1 MKKHL
6 LPLCWACVL
15 LIAEWKPAFAQK
27 SLIDSLRSVF
37 LKEKNADKKIELYEQ
52 IAREAKERDLSS
64 AQQYAD
70 TLMRMAEQANSKT
83 GRAKALD
90 LQGDIAKDKGDMTG
104 AMQLFQRCLA
114 LRLQLNEPAGMAQS
128 YNDIGATYA
137 ESYQPDSA
145 IYYYLKSIEINEKLQ
160 NYSNVASAYSNIGNL
175 YKDQKA
181 NDKAIAYLE
190 KALKIRLEHGEEKKA
205 MYTYNNL
212 AVAYGTKLGTQP
224 ADIEKAL
231 DYSNKGIAVAL
242 KYDNVFVAGVIEGGV
257 CHLLNEKKRYTE
269 AIGYC
274 QRSMKHLEEAKR
286 EPNLVFPLVN
296 LATAYNALNQ
306 PSEALKYAE
315 KGYKI
320 MVERK
325 LIEPLEVYYEEMANA
340 HEKLGHHQLALGWF
354 KKFMALDDSLFQADN
369 VKNLADVE
377 TKYQTEKKEKEL
389 VEQRDRNFRQR
400 TWLITLMVSILA
412 LLIFGYLFY
421 NRYRLRQKAA
431 LDAAIIKEQQL
442 GLNAV
447 IEAQE
452 AERKRIAKDL
462 HDGIAQELVALKL
475 GFNVLQNK
483 LANVVPTE
491 AQTLNELS
499 EQLNES
505 CIEVRNISHV
515 MMPPVLEQHGLVPS
529 LQMLLRNS
537 LEHAGVQAEFEHFNL
552 PERLEEKTELGLY
565 RIAQELLNNILKHA
579 QANKV
584 MLQLYQAGN
593 NLIMRIEDNGKSFDF
608 DKAKRQG
615 SMGLLNILSRVS
627 TLGGTY
633 TSEHGAE
640 VGTVST
646 VRVPVG

>member
-1 MKKHL
+1 
-6 LPLCWACVL
+6 
-15 LIAEWKPAFAQK
+15 
-27 SLIDSLRSVF
+27 
-37 LKEKNADKKIELYEQ
+37 
-52 IAREAKERDLSS
+52 
-64 AQQYAD
+64 
-70 TLMRMAEQANSKT
+70 
-83 GRAKALD
+83 
-90 LQGDIAKDKGDMTG
+90 
-104 AMQLFQRCLA
+104 
-114 LRLQLNEPAGMAQS
+114 
-128 YNDIGATYA
+128 
-137 ESYQPDSA
+137 
-145 IYYYLKSIEINEKLQ
+145 
-160 NYSNVASAYSNIGNL
+160 
-175 YKDQKA
+175 
-181 NDKAIAYLE
+181 
-190 KALKIRLEHGEEKKA
+190 
-205 MYTYNNL
+205 
-212 AVAYGTKLGTQP
+212 
-224 ADIEKAL
+224 
-231 DYSNKGIAVAL
+231 
-242 KYDNVFVAGVIEGGV
+242 
-257 CHLLNEKKRYTE
+257 
-269 AIGYC
+269 
-274 QRSMKHLEEAKR
+274 MKHLEEAKR

-306 PSEALKYAE
+306 PAEALKYAE

-340 HEKLGHHQLALGWF
+340 HEKLGNHQQALGWF
-354 KKFMALDDSLFQADN
+354 KKFMVLDDSLFQADN

-389 VEQRDRNFRQR
+389 IEQREQNFRQQ
-400 TWLITLMVSILA
+400 TWLIALVVSILV
-412 LLIFGYLFY
+412 LVVFGYLFY
-421 NRYRLRQKAA
+421 NRYRLRQKAI

-475 GFNVLQNK
+475 GFHVLQNK
-483 LANVVPTE
+483 LEKVAPAE

-505 CIEVRNISHV
+505 CTEVRNISHI
-515 MMPPVLEQHGLVPS
+515 MMPPTLEQHGLVPS

-537 LEHAGVQAEFEHFNL
+537 LEHVGLQAEFEHFNL
-552 PERLEEKTELGLY
+552 PDRLEEKTELGLY

-584 MLQLYQAGN
+584 VVQLYQAGS

-608 DKAKRQG
+608 DEARRKG

-633 TSEHGAE
+633 TSEQGAE
-640 VGTVST
+640 FGTVST
-646 VRVPVG
+646 IRVPVG